1 MLVYR
6 SKSLKINM
14 EHQAEKPTV
23 AEKPAVVLTGAAKA
37 QVGPPL
43 GAVDIGCSESA
54 YIFRVALPGVLRD
67 ACDLNCD
74 IQRDGVVHIT
84 GIVTDS
90 TLENDMGHCEMKVE
104 QLCPHEPFAVD
115 FNLPGPVDPRLCK
128 LSFRPDNVLEVI
140 VMKSKMG

>member
-14 EHQAEKPTV
+14 EQQAEKPTV

-67 ACDLNCD
+67 AC
-74 IQRDGVVHIT
+74 
-84 GIVTDS
+84 
-90 TLENDMGHCEMKVE
+90 KF
-104 QLCPHEPFAVD
+104 PFLLVYQYMVAH
-115 FNLPGPVDPRLCK
+115 
-128 LSFRPDNVLEVI
+128 
-140 VMKSKMG
+140 M